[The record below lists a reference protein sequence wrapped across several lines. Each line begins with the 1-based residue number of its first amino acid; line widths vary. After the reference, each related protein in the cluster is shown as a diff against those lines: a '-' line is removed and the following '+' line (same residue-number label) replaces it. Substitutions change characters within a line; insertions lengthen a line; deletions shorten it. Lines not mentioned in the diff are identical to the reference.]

1 MINYF
6 WMIKDDQ
13 GFYDV
18 SDEAILCELP
28 VSQAV
33 VDVNGPMVSSMNLL

>member
-1 MINYF
+1 
-6 WMIKDDQ
+6 MIKDDEEI
-13 GFYDV
+13 YDV

-33 VDVNGPMVSSMNLL
+33 VDVNGPMVSSVDLL